1 MWFDTLAAGDGGEGA
16 VYIQEKKKE
25 INSSAYIMRSILLN
39 IYYYMY

>member
-16 VYIQEKKKE
+16 VYIQRKKE